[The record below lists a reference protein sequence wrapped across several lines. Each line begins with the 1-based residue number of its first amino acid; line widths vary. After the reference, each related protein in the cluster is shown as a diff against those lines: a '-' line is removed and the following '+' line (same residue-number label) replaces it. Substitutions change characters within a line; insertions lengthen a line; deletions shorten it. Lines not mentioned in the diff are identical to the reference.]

1 LNNAGKIAILHL
13 FVPSDNARFVAY
25 NPNILQEALR
35 ARRLTPAKLSE
46 RLGID
51 PTELSQELR
60 RNPEPKPDFLR
71 SVARELV
78 LPPFAFYMQR
88 LPALEE
94 AIPDFRS
101 PVPEPGAKSRETV
114 EAVRLAEGIQ
124 NSLIQLEAP
133 VVAALPKFT
142 ATTEEDIDRFALK
155 ARAYFSI
162 TLEDQQEAK
171 DARTFYVLV
180 RRKIEEKGILVLQ
193 DSFPREDGSGFC
205 LAHDKRPLI
214 LINTKQQTRAR
225 RLFTLAHELAHV
237 LMGQTGISD
246 PFVRR
251 NAVERRCNRFAG
263 SFLVPESYVSNL
275 LGAPVTRDPDLE
287 DVRWAARK
295 LKVSQEATALR
306 LEQLKIYK
314 SGSHSKWL
322 SLVHNDNP
330 DYSER
335 GGGGKQP
342 PAQEKVKLAKYGFT
356 FAKAFNRFLVQ
367 GLISEIDLYRIS
379 GLKPKYQKSYFEYVN
394 SLSANEL
401 RNLELDDG

>member
-1 LNNAGKIAILHL
+1 M
-13 FVPSDNARFVAY
+13 
-25 NPNILQEALR
+25 
-35 ARRLTPAKLSE
+35 
-46 RLGID
+46 D
-51 PTELSQELR
+51 PTELARELR
-60 RNPEPKPDFLR
+60 RDPEPKRDLLR

-78 LPPFAFYMQR
+78 LPAFAFYMQR

-94 AIPDFRS
+94 SIPDFRS
-101 PVPEPGAKSRETV
+101 LIPEPGPKSRETV
-114 EAVRLAEGIQ
+114 EAIKLAEGIQ
-124 NSLIQLEAP
+124 KSLIQFEASA
-133 VVAALPKFT
+133 VTGLPAFT
-142 ATTEEDIDRFALK
+142 AETDEDIDRFALK
-155 ARAYFSI
+155 ARAHFSI
-162 TLEDQQEAK
+162 TLEDQQETR

-180 RRKIEEKGILVLQ
+180 RRKIEEKGVVVLQ

-205 LAHDKRPLI
+205 LAHRTHPLI

-237 LMGQTGISD
+237 LMGMSGISD

-251 NAVERRCNRFAG
+251 NAIERRCNRFAG
-263 SFLVPESYVSNL
+263 SFLVPQAYVPSL
-275 LGAPVTRDPDLE
+275 LGVPVTRDPDLD

-295 LKVSQEATALR
+295 LKVSQEATVLR

-314 SGSHSKWL
+314 NGSHSKWL
-322 SLVHNDNP
+322 ALVHNDNP
-330 DYSER
+330 DYSEK

-356 FAKAFNRFLVQ
+356 FARAFRQFLEH
-367 GLISEIDLYRIS
+367 GIISEIDLYRAS

>member
-1 LNNAGKIAILHL
+1 
-13 FVPSDNARFVAY
+13 VAY

-46 RLGID
+46 RLGMD
-51 PTELSQELR
+51 PTELSRELR
-60 RNPEPKPDFLR
+60 RDPEPKLDFLR

-101 PVPEPGAKSRETV
+101 LIPEPGAKSREAV
-114 EAVRLAEGIQ
+114 EAIKLAEGIQ
-124 NSLIQLEAP
+124 KWVIELEAP
-133 VVAALPKFT
+133 GIAGLPKFT
-142 ATTEEDIDRFALK
+142 ATTDEDIDRFALK
-155 ARAYFSI
+155 ARAHFSI

-180 RRKIEEKGILVLQ
+180 RRKIEEKRILVLQ

-205 LAHDKRPLI
+205 LAHNTHPLI

-251 NAVERRCNRFAG
+251 NAIERRCNRFAG
-263 SFLVPESYVSNL
+263 SFLVPKSYVSSL
-275 LGAPVTRDPDLE
+275 LGASVTRDPDLD

-295 LKVSQEATALR
+295 LKLSQEATVLR
-306 LEQLKIYK
+306 LEQLNVYKI
-314 SGSHSKWL
+314 GSHSKWL

-330 DYSER
+330 DYSEK

-356 FAKAFNRFLVQ
+356 FAKEFKRFLDQ
-367 GLISEIDLYRIS
+367 GLISEIDLYRAS
-379 GLKPKYQKSYFEYVN
+379 GLKPKYQKSYFDYAN

>member
-1 LNNAGKIAILHL
+1 MD
-13 FVPSDNARFVAY
+13 PSALAR
-25 NPNILQEALR
+25 
-35 ARRLTPAKLSE
+35 
-46 RLGID
+46 
-51 PTELSQELR
+51 ELR
-60 RNPEPKPDFLR
+60 RDPEPKPDLLR

-88 LPALEE
+88 LPALDE

-101 PVPEPGAKSRETV
+101 LVPEPGPKSRETI
-114 EAVRLAEGIQ
+114 EAIKLAEGIQ
-124 NSLIQLEAP
+124 RATIQFEAR
-133 VVAALPKFT
+133 AAADLPKFT
-142 ATTEEDIDRFALK
+142 AISDEEIDRFALK

-162 TLEDQQEAK
+162 TLEDQREAT

-180 RRKIEEKGILVLQ
+180 RRKVEEKGILVLQ

-205 LAHDKRPLI
+205 LAHDTHPLV

-225 RLFTLAHELAHV
+225 RLFTLAHELAHI

-246 PFVRR
+246 PFVRK
-251 NAVERRCNRFAG
+251 NAIERRCNRFAG
-263 SFLVPESYVSNL
+263 SFLVPQIYASSL
-275 LGAPVTRDPDLE
+275 LGTSVTRDPDLD

-295 LKVSQEATALR
+295 LKLSQEATVLR
-306 LEQLKIYK
+306 LEQLKIYQI
-314 SGSHSKWL
+314 GSHNKWL

-330 DYSER
+330 DYSEK

-356 FAKAFNRFLVQ
+356 FAREFKRFLDQ
-367 GLISEIDLYRIS
+367 GLISEIDLYRAS
-379 GLKPKYQKSYFEYVN
+379 GLKPKYQRSYFEYVN
-394 SLSANEL
+394 SLSTNEL